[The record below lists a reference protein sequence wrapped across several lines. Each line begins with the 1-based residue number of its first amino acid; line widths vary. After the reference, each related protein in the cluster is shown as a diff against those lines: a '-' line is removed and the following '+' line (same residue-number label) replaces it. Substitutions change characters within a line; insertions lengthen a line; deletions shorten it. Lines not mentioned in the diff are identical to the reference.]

1 MEIIEA
7 SSLSSSLK
15 DKTAI
20 ALGMFDGVHLGHQ
33 KVISH
38 AKEYAKKNGLK
49 TGVITL
55 KSHPKEITHRNLK
68 TKSAP
73 KLITNLETRLKVFE
87 SMGIDFALV
96 IDFNQSFMDTSA
108 EDYLNTYLKDKLNA
122 AFISVGFDHHFG
134 KQRSGNIEFLK
145 QWAQANSI
153 ELKVQEAFQIV
164 DTIVSSSLIRQLLE
178 HSQIKEVN
186 EYLGYDFRYIAEIIH
201 GDKKGREIGFPTA
214 NLEIDPKVQLPANGV
229 YKGYCSIIDTKYQG
243 ELYNVAINLGY
254 KPSINDEKVLSLE
267 VHIPGFNGDI
277 YGKKLDLRFTEK
289 IRDEKKF
296 DSLGAL
302 QEQIKKDIEKV
313 YA

>member
-7 SSLSSSLK
+7 SSLSFGLK
-15 DKTAI
+15 EKTAI

-38 AKEYAKKNGLK
+38 AKEYAKEHGLK
-49 TGVITL
+49 LGVITL
-55 KSHPKEITHRNLK
+55 KSHHKELTHRNLK

-87 SMGIDFALV
+87 SIGVDFALV
-96 IDFNQSFMDTSA
+96 IDFDLDFMNTSA
-108 EDYLNTYLKDKLNA
+108 EDYLSTYLKEKLNV

-134 KQRSGNIEFLK
+134 KNRSGNLESLRLWTK
-145 QWAQANSI
+145 ENQV
-153 ELKVQEAFQIV
+153 ELKIQEAFQIV

-186 EYLGYDFRYIAEIIH
+186 EYLGYDFRYIAKIIH
-201 GDKKGREIGFPTA
+201 GEKKGRQLGFPTA
-214 NLEIDPKVQLPANGV
+214 NLAIDPKVQLPANGV
-229 YKGYCSIIDTKYQG
+229 YKGYCTIVDSKYQG
-243 ELYNVAINLGY
+243 EIYNVAINLGH
-254 KPSINDEKVLSLE
+254 KPTIDSEKALSLE
-267 VHIPGFNGDI
+267 VHIPGFNDDI
-277 YGKKLDLRFTEK
+277 YGKKLDLRFIEK

-296 DSLGAL
+296 DSIDELKL
-302 QEQIKKDIEKV
+302 QIKKDIEKI